1 MGFSFLD
8 FLTLVGALGFF
19 IYGMK
24 VMSDGVQKAAG
35 SRLRSILGSMTRNR
49 YLGVFTGFLITCLIQ
64 SSSATTVMI
73 VSFANAGLLT
83 LMESIAVI
91 MGANIGTTITAW
103 LIAFFG
109 FKISISS
116 IALPIIAIGFPM
128 MFSKKAM
135 FRSIAEVFI
144 GFALLFLGL
153 DALKNAVPDLNQNP
167 EVLDFLAKFGG
178 YGILT
183 TLFFVL
189 IGSVVTVIVQSSS
202 AAMALTLTLL
212 FNDVITFE
220 VAAALV
226 LGENIGTTITA
237 NAAAMVANVH
247 AKRAARAHFIFN
259 LAGVFWMVLLFPYFL
274 DLIDYMWQPAQNFLS
289 KAIPDIGKSQSEL
302 KLSLFHTVFNLIN
315 TILMIGLIPY
325 IAKVVVK
332 LVPSKGL
339 EDETFTLEDR
349 KSTRLNSSHV
359 RISYAVFCL

>member
-91 MGANIGTTITAW
+91 MGANIGTTVSAW
-103 LIAFFG
+103 LISVFG
-109 FKISISS
+109 FKFNISA

-128 MFSKKAM
+128 MFSKKAI
-135 FRSIAEVFI
+135 FRSTAEVFI

-153 DALKNAVPDLNQNP
+153 DALKNSIPDLNQNP
-167 EVLDFLAKFGG
+167 EVLNFLSEYAGR
-178 YGILT
+178 GIVT
-183 TLFFVL
+183 TLLFVL
-189 IGSVVTVIVQSSS
+189 VGTLVTIIVQSSS

-212 FNDVITFE
+212 FNDIISYE
-220 VAAALV
+220 IAAAMV

-237 NAAAMVANVH
+237 NLAAMVANVH

-259 LAGVFWMVLLFPYFL
+259 LMGVLWMLAFFSYFL
-274 DLIDYMWQPAQNFLS
+274 DLVDYLWQPLEKIFTTI
-289 KAIPDIGKSQSEL
+289 IPEVRESQSEL
-302 KLSLFHTVFNLIN
+302 KLSLFHTVFNVIN
-315 TILMIGLIPY
+315 TALMVGFIPY
-325 IAKVVVK
+325 IAKIVT
-332 LVPSKGL
+332 LMVPSRGV
-339 EDETFTLEDR
+339 EDEAYTLEYIGMGTVV
-349 KSTRLNSSHV
+349 STEAS
-359 RISYAVFCL
+359 I